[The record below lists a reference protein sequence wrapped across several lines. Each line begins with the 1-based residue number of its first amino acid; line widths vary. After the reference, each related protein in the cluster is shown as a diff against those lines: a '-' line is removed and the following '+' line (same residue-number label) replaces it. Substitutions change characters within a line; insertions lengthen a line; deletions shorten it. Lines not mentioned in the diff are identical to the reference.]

1 MSSLALP
8 TELLQAILEEAAS
21 MTTSSI
27 SYQQRQKILTTCCL
41 VSRSFLNI
49 ARPLLCSILYT
60 ASQDEL
66 DRFLEE
72 ARLSG
77 VGGYVKVAHFVYE
90 PGDSSSVS
98 SLGRIAARLPAL
110 QDLRLSHGHIVLEE
124 LINLQA
130 LKRKY
135 RNSPSIQWQWLL
147 TRIWFSQ
154 SFEVSP
160 SNATSLTAS
169 AAAN

>member
-60 ASQDEL
+60 GSQDEL

-77 VGGYVKVAHFVYE
+77 VGGYVKVAHFVDE
-90 PGDSSSVS
+90 PGDSSSVR
-98 SLGRIAARLPAL
+98 SLGRIAVRLPGL
-110 QDLRLSHGHIVLEE
+110 QDLRLSPEQVVLEE
-124 LINLQA
+124 LVKLQP
-130 LKRKY
+130 LKRK
-135 RNSPSIQWQWLL
+135 RLGPS
-147 TRIWFSQ
+147 TNAWFLIHNRSLQ
-154 SFEVSP
+154 SFAVWS
-160 SNATSLTAS
+160 
-169 AAAN
+169 